1 VAGSGGSSSED
12 SRLPGTSSSDV
23 DPSSSEQS
31 ADTVIYVGPSD
42 DQTDGE
48 HPPVYIPSLNSG
60 DNRCAMG
67 KALRGSSAERQPSSL
82 RGSPAKSKL
91 PSSAEGSPA
100 KSAKSSKIPVRPSGA
115 TPKSPQIGRQ
125 VGHRQIFITLKPGF
139 VNIYK
144 KKSDIRKHFML
155 IFTPKG
161 GINDKKKT
169 CFIKNLRSI

>member
-125 VGHRQIFITLKPGF
+125 VR
-139 VNIYK
+139 
-144 KKSDIRKHFML
+144 DR
-155 IFTPKG
+155 
-161 GINDKKKT
+161 DKYL
-169 CFIKNLRSI
+169 FYEPEFLPNL